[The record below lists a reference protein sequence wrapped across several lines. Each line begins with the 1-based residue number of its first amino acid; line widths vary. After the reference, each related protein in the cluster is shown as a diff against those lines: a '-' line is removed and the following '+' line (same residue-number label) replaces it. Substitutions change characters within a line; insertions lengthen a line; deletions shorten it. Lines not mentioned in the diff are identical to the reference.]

1 MTPHN
6 AIVANITK
14 IVATA
19 VHITPN
25 SEKQSLEQCP
35 PVNQKVLHYFF
46 QQNELINFIPNIMC
60 THVYGLD
67 GGHLEV
73 ILHNFA
79 NNISSESS
87 EEIICQCK
95 LAHFITYLYRQATLY
110 MISSQKIKRKVSVS
124 RFKYFSQINII
135 ISTLYNVYSYSS

>member
-46 QQNELINFIPNIMC
+46 QQNKLINFISNIMC
-60 THVYGLD
+60 THVNRLG
-67 GGHLEV
+67 GGHFEV

-79 NNISSESS
+79 HNISSESS
-87 EEIICQCK
+87 KEIMCQCK
-95 LAHFITYLYRQATLY
+95 LAHFIPYLYRQVILY
-110 MISSQKIKRKVSVS
+110 MISSQKMKRKVSVS
-124 RFKYFSQINII
+124 RLKYFSQINII
-135 ISTLYNVYSYSS
+135 VSTL